1 MSHTTITAVWQGATG
16 LPGYTKLRFDGE
28 LDALAAAA
36 CAARMR
42 AMFAAMQAWIPAAVN
57 ISWDGLAQV
66 YGSNGQLTGE
76 VPYSPPA
83 NVAGVGLGGFSAA
96 SGVCVNWLTGLFV
109 NGKRIRGRTFL
120 VPLVECFEG
129 NGTLSSGAV
138 SGISQAAADLAGGT
152 PGLVVAS
159 RSGGGFITAP
169 VAGVS
174 VPDRAAVLRSRRD

>member
-42 AMFAAMQAWIPAAVN
+42 AMFDALKFWIPTSVS

-83 NVAGVGLGGFSAA
+83 NVTGVGMGGFSAA
-96 SGVCVNWLTGLFV
+96 SGACVNWLTGLFV
-109 NGKRIRGRTFL
+109 NGKRIRAHVPRAPRRVLRGQRDAELRGR
-120 VPLVECFEG
+120 VR
-129 NGTLSSGAV
+129 
-138 SGISQAAADLAGGT
+138 DLAGRGR
-152 PGLVVAS
+152 PRGWDARPRRGLAVGRRVHH
-159 RSGGGFITAP
+159 RP
-169 VAGVS
+169 RRRGVR
-174 VPDRAAVLRSRRD
+174 P